1 MYRTRVLNSFL
12 LVGMPL
18 TAAEQ
23 KAAEDRYESTG
34 LKSMLGSPIGTPTTA
49 AQLALANQI
58 NTYSL
63 LEKTDSRKLK
73 EGRRLCGILHTYDQA
88 YNDIITPLTG
98 STSNLPA
105 NVIDDNIRT
114 ITAEIENLTATYDD
128 LVKDQRAAVIRDQ
141 ALRSGNGAV
150 TNHQI
155 YLLGRPLR
163 PASIPYLWA
172 LTVLFTGFAL
182 LIFYTFY
189 PYTMP
194 DIEIILFDLY
204 LLFSDPFT
212 WAILFSIASVV
223 ILFLSLRIANI
234 L

>member
-1 MYRTRVLNSFL
+1 
-12 LVGMPL
+12 MPL
-18 TAAEQ
+18 TAAQ
-23 KAAEDRYESTG
+23 RRAAEDQYELSG
-34 LKSMLGSPIGTPTTA
+34 LKSMLNKDIGVEPTN
-49 AQLALANQI
+49 QSIALRAQI
-58 NTYSL
+58 NEYKV
-63 LEKTDSRKLK
+63 LEETDSRKLK

-98 STSNLPA
+98 STSNLPT
-105 NVIDDNIRT
+105 NVIDGNIQT
-114 ITAEIENLTATYDD
+114 ITDEIENLTAKYDD